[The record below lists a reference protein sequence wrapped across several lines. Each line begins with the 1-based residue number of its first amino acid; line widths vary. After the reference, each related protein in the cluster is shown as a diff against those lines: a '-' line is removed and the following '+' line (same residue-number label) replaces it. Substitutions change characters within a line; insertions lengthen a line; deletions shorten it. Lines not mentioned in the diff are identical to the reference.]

1 MKKFTNQ
8 KIFLI
13 NENLTN
19 STKNIK
25 TEPRNLVILPFCIG
39 KTVLVHNGKT
49 FTKVTIVREMVGHKL
64 GEFVKTRKTFKFKK
78 K

>member
-1 MKKFTNQ
+1 MKKFINQ
-8 KIFLI
+8 NIFLI
-13 NENLTN
+13 NENSTN
-19 STKNIK
+19 ATKDINTK
-25 TEPRNLVILPFCIG
+25 SRNLVVLPLYIG

-49 FTKVTIVREMVGHKL
+49 FTKISIVREMVGHKL

>member
-19 STKNIK
+19 TTKNTK
-25 TEPRNLVILPFCIG
+25 TESRNLVILPFYIG
-39 KTVLVHNGKT
+39 KNVLVHNGKT
-49 FTKVTIVREMVGHKL
+49 FTKVAIVREMVGHKL
-64 GEFVKTRKTFKFKK
+64 GEFVKTRKNFKFKK

>member
-19 STKNIK
+19 YTKNIK
-25 TEPRNLVILPFCIG
+25 TEPRNLVILPFYIG